1 MERAVLSALLPVAV
15 LSATL
20 VALFGIV
27 LPLLLLGPML
37 ASRTRP
43 QPQQL
48 MFAVVLLIPTVLVG
62 SGFMAWWA
70 IDWLRRYDVP
80 APELVGI
87 ALVAA
92 AVIGLMAPLRMPSG
106 SGPFWLKPLLGLAS
120 GVLVPM
126 SIIGA
131 IDAGLHEVAALGVGV
146 IVLAV
151 LVVGFRIVAKPLADR
166 RQLKRA
172 RSSVRRFEGQLVDV
186 ADAAWKLSSARGD
199 ANRIVLT
206 YNGESGGRQVGAALM
221 LKRDMDWVPK
231 AKENEAAVFELAKG
245 LGGHPTEAVLAQRQ
259 IGMPATLTMRI
270 PGTTILS
277 IRETVAD
284 TLSWVEFI
292 GKLELTDAEGLLNR
306 QFPAAAE
313 KNGAVGNG
321 KAE

>member
-1 MERAVLSALLPVAV
+1 LSALLPVAV

-27 LPLLLLGPML
+27 LPLLLLGPVL

-48 MFAVVLLIPTVLVG
+48 MFAVVLLIPTVLIG

-92 AVIGLMAPLRMPSG
+92 AVIGLMAPLRMPG
-106 SGPFWLKPLLGLAS
+106 GNGPFWLKPLLGLAS

-126 SIIGA
+126 TIIWA
-131 IDAGLHEVAALGVGV
+131 IEVGLHEVAAGGIGLLVF
-146 IVLAV
+146 AV

-166 RQLKRA
+166 RQIRQA
-172 RSSVRRFEGQLVDV
+172 RNSVLRFQGQLVDV
-186 ADAAWKLSSARGD
+186 TDAAWKLSSARGD

-206 YNGESGGRQVGAALM
+206 YSGESRGRQVGAALM
-221 LKRDMDWVPK
+221 LKRDMEWVPK
-231 AKENEAAVFELAKG
+231 AKENESAVFELAKG
-245 LGGHPTEAVLAQRQ
+245 LNGQPTEAVLAQKQ
-259 IGMPATLTMRI
+259 LGTPATLTMRI

-292 GKLELTDAEGLLNR
+292 SKLELTDAEGLLQR
-306 QFPAAAE
+306 RFPAAVR
-313 KNGAVGNG
+313 NGAGEIGTGEVG
-321 KAE
+321 KPE

>member
-1 MERAVLSALLPVAV
+1 LPVAV

-27 LPLLLLGPML
+27 LPLLLLGPVL

-48 MFAVVLLIPTVLVG
+48 LFAVVLLIPTVLIG

-70 IDWLRRYDVP
+70 VDWLRDYDVP

-87 ALVAA
+87 ALVVS
-92 AVIGLMAPLRMPSG
+92 AVIGLMAPLRLPNG
-106 SGPFWLKPLLGLAS
+106 QGPFWLKPLLGMAS

-126 SIIGA
+126 SIIWSV
-131 IDAGLHEVAALGVGV
+131 DAGLHEVAAVGIGVL
-146 IVLAV
+146 VLAA
-151 LVVGFRIVAKPLADR
+151 LVVVFRILAKPLAER
-166 RQLKRA
+166 RQAKQVRN
-172 RSSVRRFEGQLVDV
+172 SVRRFQGQLVDV
-186 ADAAWKLSSARGD
+186 TDTGWSLANARGD

-206 YNGESGGRQVGAALM
+206 YQEAGGKGVGAALM

-231 AKENEAAVFELAKG
+231 AKENESAVFELAKG
-245 LGGHPTEAVLAQRQ
+245 LNGQPTEAVLAQKQ
-259 IGMPATLTMRI
+259 IGSPATLTMRI

-284 TLSWVEFI
+284 SLSWVEFI
-292 GKLELTDAEGLLNR
+292 GKLELTEADELLKRRFPEDA
-306 QFPAAAE
+306 
-313 KNGAVGNG
+313 G
-321 KAE
+321 KSE